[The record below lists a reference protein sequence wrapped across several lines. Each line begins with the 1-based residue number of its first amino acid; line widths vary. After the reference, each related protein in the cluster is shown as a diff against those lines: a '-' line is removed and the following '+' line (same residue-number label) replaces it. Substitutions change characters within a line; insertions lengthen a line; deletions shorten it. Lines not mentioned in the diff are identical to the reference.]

1 MHYLL
6 LFIVICFSHV
16 QADAISDIKQ
26 RGHLNCGVT
35 TGLPG
40 FSYMDQSGE
49 WRGFEVDYC
58 RGIAAAL
65 FNDINK
71 VKFVP
76 LTNQMQF
83 IALNMKQVD
92 VLARVISVNYTR
104 ANQLNG
110 LFPVIHYFD
119 DETIM
124 TYRFKGKKLSEL
136 DGKTICLVSG
146 STAEKNLYHYAQN
159 HRWSYKPLVMSRG
172 QLAVRAL
179 TSGRCQALAGD
190 RSSLYVFKQEL
201 PNDGDVKIFDES
213 IAIEPL
219 SLMVRD
225 ADLDLYRLIQWLH
238 YTLVKA
244 EEIAITKKTLQEKN
258 MTPELFNEKMN
269 IRALDL
275 DFMNNHW
282 MYQVISAIGN
292 YGEIFS
298 LNLQNELNIPRNK
311 NKLVGEGGMMYAPS
325 LN

>member
-124 TYRFKGKKLSEL
+124 TYRFKGK
-136 DGKTICLVSG
+136 
-146 STAEKNLYHYAQN
+146 
-159 HRWSYKPLVMSRG
+159 
-172 QLAVRAL
+172 
-179 TSGRCQALAGD
+179 
-190 RSSLYVFKQEL
+190 
-201 PNDGDVKIFDES
+201 
-213 IAIEPL
+213 
-219 SLMVRD
+219 
-225 ADLDLYRLIQWLH
+225 
-238 YTLVKA
+238 
-244 EEIAITKKTLQEKN
+244 
-258 MTPELFNEKMN
+258 
-269 IRALDL
+269 
-275 DFMNNHW
+275 
-282 MYQVISAIGN
+282 
-292 YGEIFS
+292 
-298 LNLQNELNIPRNK
+298 
-311 NKLVGEGGMMYAPS
+311 
-325 LN
+325 